1 MPRRQPLVQP
11 TARDFR
17 LPAAVLLCLLL
28 TACGKAPENGHG
40 GMSGGPVPVSAV
52 TVQEE
57 TLPVTLEYAAQT
69 LGSREVEV
77 RARVTGIL
85 QKRNYV
91 EGAKVKAGQS
101 LFIIDPAPFEA
112 AVARAEADVVAAE
125 ARSEQTAKD
134 AARLAPLLEPKA
146 ISQKDY
152 DDAVSAQAIS
162 RADLMAARARLR
174 EAKLNLVWTRVESPL
189 AGTSSRAL
197 KSEGSLVSGPDV
209 LLTTVTQTDPIQVIF
224 GIPDNERLKLRQD
237 ADAGRLRWPRDGRFE
252 VSVKLADGS
261 TYGKS
266 GFTDFSDVRISRETG
281 TSEGRAELPNPDG
294 LLLPGQFVRVVL
306 SGAARVGVFRVPQR
320 AVQEGPQGKYVFV
333 VGKENK
339 AEIRPVET
347 GDWNG
352 SDVVVQK
359 GLSSGDQ
366 VIVDGVVKLGPG
378 APVQVVPPA
387 PASPGTTPGS
397 APAPQAGSK

>member
-1 MPRRQPLVQP
+1 MEQRRVNGKNHWYHETQSTICPVDVLPLVP
-11 TARDFR
+11 EAAHVEDRFLLDLTLPRELLEAHARWLTPARR
-17 LPAAVLLCLLL
+17 LADALFPA
-28 TACGKAPENGHG
+28 
-40 GMSGGPVPVSAV
+40 SV
-52 TVQEE
+52 TVNRLQ
-57 TLPVTLEYAAQT
+57 TFSAYDRLSTALTVAQVYGVQR
-69 LGSREVEV
+69 LC
-77 RARVTGIL
+77 
-85 QKRNYV
+85 NHY
-91 EGAKVKAGQS
+91 
-101 LFIIDPAPFEA
+101 
-112 AVARAEADVVAAE
+112 
-125 ARSEQTAKD
+125 

-174 EAKLNLVWTRVESPL
+174 EARLNLGWTRVESPL
-189 AGTSSRAL
+189 TGVSSRAL

-266 GFTDFSDVRISRETG
+266 GFTDFSDVRVSRETG

-306 SGAARVGVFRVPQR
+306 AGAARVGVFRVPQR
-320 AVQEGPQGKYVFV
+320 AVQEGPQGKYVFI
-333 VGKENK
+333 VGAENK
-339 AEIRPVET
+339 AEMRPVET
-347 GDWNG
+347 GDWHG
-352 SDVVVQK
+352 GDVVVQK
-359 GLSSGDQ
+359 GLASGDQ

-378 APVQVVPPA
+378 APVQVTPPA
-387 PASPGTTPGS
+387 AAPGTAPGS
-397 APAPQAGSK
+397 APAPQAGGK